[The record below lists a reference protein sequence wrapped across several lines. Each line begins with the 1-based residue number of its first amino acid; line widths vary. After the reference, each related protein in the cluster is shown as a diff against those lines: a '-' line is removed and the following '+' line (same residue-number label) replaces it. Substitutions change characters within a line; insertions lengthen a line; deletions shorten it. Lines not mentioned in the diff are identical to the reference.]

1 MLQVD
6 FTNLDA
12 ARIGPDQGVEWARE
26 LEAAA
31 PRLESARDALWERV
45 GEPEAML
52 GWVRLPEATDALR
65 AVQRFALAQEGIT
78 DVLVLGI
85 GGSALGARALDA
97 ALGGSGARLH
107 FVDNVEPEPVA
118 ALFERLEPRTT
129 LVNVISKSG
138 TTAETMAAFL
148 LALDWLRRGMGDGWK
163 RQVVVTTDP
172 ERGVL
177 RPFAERHGLASFEI
191 PPDVGGRFSVFS
203 PVGLVPLALAGAD
216 VAGLLAGARMANALA
231 RADAEGNLPAQTA
244 LAQHLAWRKGQRISV
259 LMPYSTRLAL
269 LPAWFVQLHAES
281 LGKAYDR
288 TGSRVHAGSTPL
300 PAVGATDQHAQVQ
313 LFREGPFDKLVVFV
327 RHQHADRDLTLPA
340 EEGLEELGYL
350 FGKSL
355 FQLLRAEAAATAHAL
370 AAARRPNYTIELE
383 RLDAYHL
390 GWLLQHLMWQTAF
403 LGELWNVNAFD
414 QPGVELGKRYTYALL
429 DRPGYEALAEELAR
443 AGVKP

>member
-12 ARIGPDQGVEWARE
+12 ARVGPDRGVEWDRE
-26 LEAAA
+26 LAAFT
-31 PRLESARDALWERV
+31 PRLEAARDALWERA
-45 GEPEAML
+45 GAPEAML
-52 GWVRLPEATDALR
+52 GWVHLPEATDVLR
-65 AVQRFALAQEGIT
+65 SVQRFALSREDVT

-85 GGSALGARALDA
+85 GGSALGAKALDA
-97 ALGGSGARLH
+97 ALGGAGARLH

-118 ALFERLEPRTT
+118 ALFDRLDPRTT

-148 LALDWLRRGMGDGWK
+148 LALDWLRRGLGDEWK

-177 RPFAERHGLASFEI
+177 RPFAERHGLASFTI

-203 PVGLVPLALAGAD
+203 PVGLVPLALAGVEVEA
-216 VAGLLAGARMANALA
+216 LLTGARKANASA
-231 RADAEGNLPAQTA
+231 RADVGENLPAQTA

-288 TGSRVHAGSTPL
+288 SGSRIHMGPTPL
-300 PAVGATDQHAQVQ
+300 PAVGATDQHSQVQ
-313 LFREGPFDKLVVFV
+313 LFREGPFDKVVVFL
-327 RHQHADRDLTLPA
+327 RHREADHDLTLPA

-370 AAARRPNYTIELE
+370 AAARRPNYTIWIE
-383 RLDAYHL
+383 RPDAYHL

-429 DRPGYEALAEELAR
+429 GRPGYEELAEELAR

>member
-1 MLQVD
+1 MLQLD
-6 FTNLDA
+6 FANLDA
-12 ARIGPDQGVEWARE
+12 ASVGPDRGVEWARE

-31 PRLESARDALWERV
+31 PRLEAARDALGSRV
-45 GEPEAML
+45 GEPAAML
-52 GWVRLPEATDALR
+52 GWVNLPEATDVLR
-65 AVQRFALAQEGIT
+65 DVQRFALAHENVT

-85 GGSALGARALDA
+85 GGSALGARALAA
-97 ALGGSGARLH
+97 ALGGGGARLH

-118 ALFERLEPRTT
+118 ALFDALDPATT

-138 TTAETMAAFL
+138 TTSETMATFL
-148 LALDWLRRGMGDGWK
+148 LALDWLRRALGDGW
-163 RQVVVTTDP
+163 RPHVVVTTDP

-177 RPFAERHGLASFEI
+177 RPYAQRHGLQAFDI

-203 PVGLVPLALAGAD
+203 PVGLVPLALAGVD
-216 VAGLLAGARMANALA
+216 VAGLLAGARMANTLA
-231 RADAEGNLPAQTA
+231 RADAGGNLPAQTA
-244 LAQHLAWRKGQRISV
+244 LAQYLAWRKGQRISV

-288 TGSRVHAGSTPL
+288 TGSRVHVGPTPL
-300 PAVGATDQHAQVQ
+300 PAVGATDQHSQVQ

-327 RHQHADRDLTLPA
+327 RHRAADRDLTLPA

-370 AAARRPNYTIELE
+370 AAARRPNYTIWLE
-383 RLDAYHL
+383 RPDAYHL

-403 LGELWNVNAFD
+403 LGELFDVNAFD

-429 DRPGYEALAEELAR
+429 GRPGFEELAEELRR
-443 AGVKP
+443 AGVEP

>member
-1 MLQVD
+1 MD
-6 FTNLDA
+6 FSNLDTS
-12 ARIGPDQGVEWARE
+12 RIGPDQGVEWSRE

-31 PRLESARDALWERV
+31 PRLEAARDALWART
-45 GEPEAML
+45 GDPAAML
-52 GWVRLPEATDALR
+52 GWVGLPEATDVLR
-65 AVQRFALAQEGIT
+65 DVQRFALTQERVT

-85 GGSALGARALDA
+85 GGSALGAKALDA
-97 ALGGSGARLH
+97 ALGGAGARLH

-118 ALFERLEPRTT
+118 ALFDRLDPRTT

-148 LALDWLRRGMGDGWK
+148 LALDWLRRELGDGW
-163 RQVVVTTDP
+163 RRRVAVTTDP

-203 PVGLVPLALAGAD
+203 PVGLVPLALAGVEVEA
-216 VAGLLAGARMANALA
+216 LLAGARKANASA
-231 RADAEGNLPAQTA
+231 RGGANENLPAQTA
-244 LAQHLAWRKGQRISV
+244 LAQYLAWRKGQRISV

-288 TGSRVHAGSTPL
+288 SGSRVHLGPTPL
-300 PAVGATDQHAQVQ
+300 AAVGATDQHSQVQ
-313 LFREGPFDKLVVFV
+313 LFREGPFDKVVVFV
-327 RHQHADRDLTLPA
+327 RHREADRDLTLPA

-370 AAARRPNYTIELE
+370 AAARRPNYTIWIE
-383 RLDAYHL
+383 RPDAYHL

-403 LGELWNVNAFD
+403 LGELFDVNAFD

-429 DRPGYEALAEELAR
+429 GRPGYEELAEELAR
-443 AGVKP
+443 AGVTP

>member
-6 FTNLDA
+6 FSNLDA
-12 ARIGPDQGVEWARE
+12 RRIGPDQGVEWDRE
-26 LEAAA
+26 RKAAA
-31 PRLESARDALWERV
+31 PRLETARDALWGRV

-52 GWVRLPEATDALR
+52 GWVRLPEATDVLR
-65 AVQRFALAQEGIT
+65 AVQRFALGREDVT

-85 GGSALGARALDA
+85 GGSALGAKALDA
-97 ALGGSGARLH
+97 ALAGVGARLH
-107 FVDNVEPEPVA
+107 FADNVEPEPVA
-118 ALFERLEPRTT
+118 ALFDRLDPRTT

-138 TTAETMAAFL
+138 TTAETMAVFL
-148 LALDWLRRGMGDGWK
+148 LALDWLRRGLGDGWK

-177 RPFAERHGLASFEI
+177 RPFAQRHGLTSFEI

-203 PVGLVPLALAGAD
+203 PVGLVPLALAGVD
-216 VAGLLAGARMANALA
+216 VADLLAGARMANAGA
-231 RADAEGNLPAQTA
+231 RADAEENPPAQTA

-300 PAVGATDQHAQVQ
+300 PAVGATDQHSQVQ

-327 RHQHADRDLTLPA
+327 RHREADRDLTLPA

-370 AAARRPNYTIELE
+370 AAARRPNYSIELE
-383 RLDAYHL
+383 RIDAYHL

-403 LGELWNVNAFD
+403 LGELWNVNPFD

-429 DRPGYEALAEELAR
+429 GRPGYEELAAELAR
-443 AGVKP
+443 AGVEP

>member
-1 MLQVD
+1 MD
-6 FTNLDA
+6 FSNLDTS
-12 ARIGPDQGVEWARE
+12 RIGPDQGVEWSRE

-31 PRLESARDALWERV
+31 PRLEAARDALWART
-45 GEPEAML
+45 GDPAAML
-52 GWVRLPEATDALR
+52 GWVGLPEATDALR
-65 AVQRFALAQEGIT
+65 DVQRFALRQEGAT

-85 GGSALGARALDA
+85 GGSALGAKALDA

-118 ALFERLEPRTT
+118 ALLERLDPATT

-148 LALDWLRRGMGDGWK
+148 IALDWLRRALGPRWK
-163 RQVVVTTDP
+163 ERVVVTTDP

-177 RPFAERHGLASFEI
+177 RPYAAKHGLTAFEI
-191 PPDVGGRFSVFS
+191 PEDVGGRFSVFS
-203 PVGLVPLALAGAD
+203 PVGLVPLALAGVD
-216 VAGLLAGARMANALA
+216 VAELLAGARKANQTA
-231 RADAEGNLPAQTA
+231 REDAAGNLPAQTA
-244 LAQHLAWRKGQRISV
+244 LAQYLAWRKGQRISV

-288 TGSRVHAGSTPL
+288 SGSRVHAGSTPL

-327 RHQHADRDLTLPA
+327 RHREPDRDLTLPA
-340 EEGLEELGYL
+340 EEDLEELGYL

-355 FQLLRAEAAATAHAL
+355 FQLLSAEAAATAHAL
-370 AAARRPNYTIELE
+370 AAARRPNYTIFLE
-383 RLDAYHL
+383 RPDAYHL

-403 LGELWNVNAFD
+403 LGELFDVNAFD
-414 QPGVELGKRYTYALL
+414 QPGVELGKRYAYALL
-429 DRPGYEALAEELAR
+429 GRPGYEELAAELAR
-443 AGVKP
+443 AGVEP

>member
-6 FTNLDA
+6 FSNLDA
-12 ARIGPDQGVEWARE
+12 SRIGPDQGVEWSRE

-31 PRLESARDALWERV
+31 PRLEAARDALWERA
-45 GEPEAML
+45 GDPAAML
-52 GWVRLPEATDALR
+52 GWVHLPEATDVLR
-65 AVQRFALAQEGIT
+65 SVQRFALAQEGVT

-85 GGSALGARALDA
+85 GGSALGAKALNA

-118 ALFERLEPRTT
+118 ALLDRLDPAAT

-148 LALDWLRRGMGDGWK
+148 IALDWLRRAMGPRWK
-163 RQVVVTTDP
+163 DRVVVTTDP

-177 RPFAERHGLASFEI
+177 RPYAERHGLVAFEI

-203 PVGLVPLALAGAD
+203 PVGLLPLALAGVD
-216 VAGLLAGARMANALA
+216 VAGLLAGARMAGALA
-231 RADAEGNLPAQTA
+231 RADAAGNLPAQTA
-244 LAQHLAWRKGQRISV
+244 LAQYLAWRKGQRISV

-288 TGSRVHAGSTPL
+288 SGSRVHVGPTPL
-300 PAVGATDQHAQVQ
+300 AAVGATDQHAQVQ

-327 RHQHADRDLTLPA
+327 RHQQADRDLTLPA

-370 AAARRPNYTIELE
+370 AEARRPNYTIVLE
-383 RLDAYHL
+383 QVDAYHL

-403 LGELWNVNAFD
+403 LGELFDVNAFD

-429 DRPGYEALAEELAR
+429 GRPGYEELAAELAR
-443 AGVKP
+443 AGVEP